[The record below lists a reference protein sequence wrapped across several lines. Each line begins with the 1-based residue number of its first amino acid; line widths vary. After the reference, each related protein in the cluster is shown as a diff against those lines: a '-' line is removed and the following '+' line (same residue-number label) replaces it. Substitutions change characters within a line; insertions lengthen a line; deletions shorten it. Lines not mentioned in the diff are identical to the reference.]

1 LCFENK
7 KEEKKK
13 IMRYILIILI
23 FFTIVPVYS
32 QQSKSMNKIQLL
44 ISEVQKKYAPDKRT
58 ARFDISYEALK
69 QKKLILS
76 GETNLLKAKISL
88 LNELKKNGYN
98 VQDKI
103 SVLPDKKLGENI
115 FGVIKISV
123 ATMRT
128 KPKEAAEMA
137 SQALLGCSIKI
148 LKKMK
153 GWVLIQTPDK
163 YIAWMELSGY
173 QPMNKA
179 QVDEWRSS
187 KKIIITKEYGF
198 VFSKP
203 DINSDHVSDLVAGD
217 ILKKLSNEG
226 EFVKVEFPDKRK
238 GYVLNNIC
246 KNFKSWLK
254 SRNPN
259 EKNIIKTAYRFMG
272 IPYLWGGTSA
282 KAMDCSGYT
291 RTVFFLN
298 GIYLPRDASQQV
310 NIGRP
315 VDTQNGFSNL
325 KPGDLLFFG
334 KKATEKTK
342 EKITH
347 VGIYIGNY
355 EFINEAGRV
364 KIDSFNKKAKNFS
377 RYRLHQFIR
386 AKRILTS
393 IGKNGVELLKDVQ
406 Y

>member
-1 LCFENK
+1 
-7 KEEKKK
+7 
-13 IMRYILIILI
+13 MRYILIILML
-23 FFTIVPVYS
+23 FTIVPIYA
-32 QQSKSMNKIQLL
+32 QQSQSMNKIQQL

-58 ARFDISYEALK
+58 ARFDISYEGLS
-69 QKKLILS
+69 QKKIVLT
-76 GETNLLKAKISL
+76 GETNLLKAKTSL

-98 VQDKI
+98 VHDKI
-103 SVLPDKKLGENI
+103 SVLPEKNLGENI
-115 FGVIKISV
+115 YGVIKISV

-128 KPKEAAEMA
+128 KPKEAAELT

-148 LKKMK
+148 LKKMN
-153 GWVLIQTPDK
+153 GWALIQTPDK

-187 KKIIITKEYGF
+187 NKIIITKEYGS
-198 VFSKP
+198 VFTKP
-203 DINSDHVSDLVAGD
+203 DINSNPVSDLVAGD

-226 EFVKVEFPDKRK
+226 EFVRVEFPDKRS
-238 GYVLNNIC
+238 GYVLNSIC

-254 SRNPN
+254 NRNPN
-259 EKNIIKTAYRFMG
+259 EVNIVETAYRFMG

-310 NIGRP
+310 NIGMP
-315 VDTQNGFSNL
+315 IDTKNGFSNL
-325 KPGDLLFFG
+325 RPGDLLFFG

-347 VGIYIGNY
+347 VGIFIGND

-364 KIDSFNKKAKNFS
+364 KIDSFDKNAKNFS
-377 RYRLHQFIR
+377 RYRLNQFVR

>member
-1 LCFENK
+1 
-7 KEEKKK
+7 
-13 IMRYILIILI
+13 MRYILVLLI
-23 FFTIVPVYS
+23 FFTIVPIYS
-32 QQSKSMNKIQLL
+32 QQSKSMNKIQQL

-58 ARFDISYEALK
+58 ARFNISYEALN
-69 QKKLILS
+69 QKKIILT

-88 LNELKKNGYN
+88 LNELNKNGYN

-103 SVLPDKKLGENI
+103 SVLPDKNLGENI

-128 KPKEAAEMA
+128 KPKEAAELT
-137 SQALLGCSIKI
+137 SQVLLGCSIKI
-148 LKKMK
+148 FKKMK
-153 GWVLIQTPDK
+153 GWALIQTPDK

-198 VFSKP
+198 VYSKP
-203 DINSDHVSDLVAGD
+203 DLNSNHVSDLVVGD

-246 KNFKSWLK
+246 ENFKSWLK

-259 EKNIIKTAYRFMG
+259 EDNIIKTAYRFMG

-310 NIGRP
+310 NIGIP
-315 VDTQNGFSNL
+315 IDTKNGFSNL

-334 KKATEKTK
+334 KKATAKTK

-347 VGIYIGNY
+347 VGIYIGND

-364 KIDSFNKKAKNFS
+364 KIDSFNKNAKNFS
-377 RYRLHQFIR
+377 RYRLNQFIR

-393 IGKNGVELLKDVQ
+393 IGKNGVELLKNVQ

>member
-1 LCFENK
+1 
-7 KEEKKK
+7 
-13 IMRYILIILI
+13 MRYILVLLI
-23 FFTIVPVYS
+23 FFTIVPIYS
-32 QQSKSMNKIQLL
+32 QQSKSMNKIQQL

-58 ARFDISYEALK
+58 ARFNISYEALN
-69 QKKLILS
+69 QKKIILT

-88 LNELKKNGYN
+88 LNELNKNGYN

-103 SVLPDKKLGENI
+103 SVLPDKNLGENI

-128 KPKEAAEMA
+128 KPKEAAELT
-137 SQALLGCSIKI
+137 SQVLLGCSIKI
-148 LKKMK
+148 FKKMK
-153 GWVLIQTPDK
+153 GWALIQTPDK

-203 DINSDHVSDLVAGD
+203 DINSNHVSDLVVGV

-246 KNFKSWLK
+246 ENFKSWLK

-259 EKNIIKTAYRFMG
+259 EDNIIKTAYRFMG

-310 NIGRP
+310 NIGIP
-315 VDTQNGFSNL
+315 IDTKNGFSNL

-334 KKATEKTK
+334 KKATAKTK

-347 VGIYIGNY
+347 VGIYIGND

-364 KIDSFNKKAKNFS
+364 KIDSFNKNAKNFS
-377 RYRLHQFIR
+377 RYRLNQFIR

-393 IGKNGVELLKDVQ
+393 IGKNGVELLKNVQ